1 MAEHNYGASDVLA
14 YNAGADLRTKKNHLV
29 NIESD
34 GDLGLPSANGLAIGV
49 LLNSPNDTEQ
59 AEVMVGAGRRIEIVA
74 GGTIAAGARF
84 AAKADGRIAT
94 AAGAT
99 TQSLGYTEE
108 ASDSDGD
115 LITCVWQPTGFFAQS

>member
-14 YNAGADLRTKKNHLV
+14 YNAGADLTEKQNHVV
-29 NIESD
+29 NIASD
-34 GDLGLPSANGLAIGV
+34 GDLALPAANGPAIGV
-49 LLNSPNDTEQ
+49 LLNAPNDTEQ
-59 AEVMVGAGRRIEIVA
+59 ADVMIGGGRRIEIVA
-74 GGTIAAGARF
+74 GGAIAAGARF

-94 AAGAT
+94 AAGVT